1 MVLARPFLA
10 VLFLAAPLGGGAF
23 AAPLGAD
30 GPDAN
35 PMLEQAQRKGT
46 RNYRPDG
53 TAPPAADAGSQA
65 STVSKDEKLD
75 QCMDTWDKGTHIT
88 KSKWREICLRQ
99 LDARE

>member
-1 MVLARPFLA
+1 MILARPFLVI
-10 VLFLAAPLGGGAF
+10 VLLAASLGVGAF
-23 AAPLGAD
+23 AAPLGSD
-30 GPDAN
+30 GPDAS
-35 PMLEQAQRKGT
+35 PLVEQAQRKGT

-53 TAPPAADAGSQA
+53 TAPTATDAGSQA
-65 STVSKDEKLD
+65 STVSKNEKLD

>member
-1 MVLARPFLA
+1 MIVL
-10 VLFLAAPLGGGAF
+10 LAAPLGGGAF

-30 GPDAN
+30 GPDASTLVE
-35 PMLEQAQRKGT
+35 PAQRKGT
-46 RNYRPDG
+46 RNYRSDG
-53 TAPPAADAGSQA
+53 TTATDTTTTTTAASR
-65 STVSKDEKLD
+65 SEKLS

>member
-10 VLFLAAPLGGGAF
+10 IVLVAAPLGAG
-23 AAPLGAD
+23 AAPVGAD
-30 GPDAN
+30 GPDAS
-35 PMLEQAQRKGT
+35 PLVEPAQRKGT

-53 TAPPAADAGSQA
+53 SAPATTDGGSQT
-65 STVSKDEKLD
+65 STISKNEKLD
-75 QCMDTWDKGTHIT
+75 QCMATWDEGTHIT

>member
-1 MVLARPFLA
+1 MALVRSFLA
-10 VLFLAAPLGGGAF
+10 IELLAAPLSAGAF

-30 GPDAN
+30 GPDAT
-35 PMLEQAQRKGT
+35 PLVEPVQRKGT

-53 TAPPAADAGSQA
+53 AAPPTVDTGTQA
-65 STVSKDEKLD
+65 STTSRSEKLD

>member
-1 MVLARPFLA
+1 MIAL
-10 VLFLAAPLGGGAF
+10 LAAPLGSGAF

-30 GPDAN
+30 CPDASTLVE
-35 PMLEQAQRKGT
+35 PAQRKGT

-53 TAPPAADAGSQA
+53 SAPADTDAGSPTA
-65 STVSKDEKLD
+65 TISRNEKLD
-75 QCMDTWDKGTHIT
+75 QCMATWDEGTHIT

>member
-10 VLFLAAPLGGGAF
+10 IVLLASTTGAGAI

-35 PMLEQAQRKGT
+35 PMIEQAQRKGT

-53 TAPPAADAGSQA
+53 TTATDTTTTTTTTAASR
-65 STVSKDEKLD
+65 SEKLS